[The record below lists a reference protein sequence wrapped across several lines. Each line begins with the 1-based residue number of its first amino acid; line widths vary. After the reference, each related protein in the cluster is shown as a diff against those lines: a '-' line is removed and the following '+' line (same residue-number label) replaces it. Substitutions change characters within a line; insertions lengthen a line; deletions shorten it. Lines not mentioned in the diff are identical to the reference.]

1 MTIADNNSNT
11 ATVADSDVFGIYPSP
26 FSDRAF
32 CFECDEGRHGEII
45 NRQRA
50 FIKVHNQ
57 VGI

>member
-32 CFECDEGRHGEII
+32 CFGA
-45 NRQRA
+45 RA
-50 FIKVHNQ
+50 FDRKVVIKIKTLAIV
-57 VGI
+57 